1 MISLIINI
9 ANDEIIQALGFG
21 MALLVVLAYL
31 IAMLVAIIGHELAH
45 GYVALW
51 NGDKTAK
58 FLGRLSPNPAKHFD
72 LVGLLM
78 MLCVGFGWAK
88 PVPIDPRNFKNYK
101 KSMTFT
107 ALAGV
112 TYNLIVGIFSLLFL
126 SIIQKTTGIMG
137 STIDSV
143 IDGGA
148 KSYLILFFCYLF
160 STLALLNFSL
170 MVFNLLPI
178 YPLDGFRVV
187 ETLSK
192 PNNRYVNFMYKYGAQ
207 VMLIFVLVTFFL
219 GRFIPQ
225 LDILSYLIRLVC
237 VGFDKLFALIFGMP
251 SGFFMRL

>member
-126 SIIQKTTGIMG
+126 SIIQKATGG
-137 STIDSV
+137 RIDVDSASAYV
-143 IDGGA
+143 
-148 KSYLILFFCYLF
+148 ILFFYYLF
-160 STLALLNFSL
+160 SMLALLNFSL

>member
-126 SIIQKTTGIMG
+126 SIIQKVTGG
-137 STIDSV
+137 RVDVDSSSAYV
-143 IDGGA
+143 
-148 KSYLILFFCYLF
+148 ILFFYYLF
-160 STLALLNFSL
+160 SMLALLNFSL

>member
-9 ANDEIIQALGFG
+9 ANDSTIQALGFG
-21 MALLVVLAYL
+21 MALLVVFAYL
-31 IAMLVAIIGHELAH
+31 IAMLIAIIGHELAH

-58 FLGRLSPNPAKHFD
+58 FLGRLSPNPVKHFD

-88 PVPIDPRNFKNYK
+88 PVPIDPRNFKSYK

-112 TYNLIVGIFSLLFL
+112 TFNLIVGIISLLFL
-126 SIIQKTTGIMG
+126 AVIMKVTGG
-137 STIDSV
+137 VYDIDSPSTY
-143 IDGGA
+143 A
-148 KSYLILFFCYLF
+148 ILFFYYLF
-160 STLALLNFSL
+160 SMLAMLNFSL

-178 YPLDGFRVV
+178 YPLEGFRVV
-187 ETLSK
+187 ETLAK

-237 VGFDKLFALIFGMP
+237 VGFDKLFALMFGIP

>member
-1 MISLIINI
+1 MISLIMNI
-9 ANDEIIQALGFG
+9 ASDETIQALGFG
-21 MALLVVLAYL
+21 MAVLVVFAYL

-58 FLGRLSPNPAKHFD
+58 FLGRLSLNPAKHFD

-112 TYNLIVGIFSLLFL
+112 TYNLIVGLLSLLFL
-126 SIIQKTTGIMG
+126 SIIQKCTGGRINIESG
-137 STIDSV
+137 SAYV
-143 IDGGA
+143 
-148 KSYLILFFCYLF
+148 ILFFYYLF
-160 STLALLNFSL
+160 SMLALLNFSL

-192 PNNRYVNFMYKYGAQ
+192 PNNKYVNFMYKYGAQ
-207 VMLIFVLVTFFL
+207 VMLVFVLVTFFL

-237 VGFDKLFALIFGMP
+237 TGFDKLFALIFEIN
-251 SGFFMRL
+251 SGFFMRM